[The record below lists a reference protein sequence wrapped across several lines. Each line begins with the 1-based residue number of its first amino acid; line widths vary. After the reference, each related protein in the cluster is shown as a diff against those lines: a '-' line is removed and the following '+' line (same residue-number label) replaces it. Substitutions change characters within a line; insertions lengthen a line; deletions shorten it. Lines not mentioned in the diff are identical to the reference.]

1 MNERKF
7 QRAFT
12 LMELMI
18 VIVIIGILSAVG
30 MVMFGGQAAKAKTAA
45 TKSIQK
51 QLVTYITIEMMNC
64 SMGETTTMGGSL
76 TCSGRTPA
84 SVVAA
89 TVTSQAGEHKN
100 PFATDKAAVT
110 SGGSNTA
117 DADAGYIRLSVSGQ
131 NIIAKS
137 CNTTPCSAAANKEE
151 KSIAFQ

>member
-1 MNERKF
+1 MNKRKF

-51 QLVTYITIEMMNC
+51 QIVTYITVEMMNC

-84 SVVAA
+84 SVVTA
-89 TVTSQAGEHKN
+89 TVASQAGEHDN
-100 PFATDKAAVT
+100 PYQTTTAAVT
-110 SGGSNTA
+110 SGGNNTA
-117 DADAGYIRLSVSGQ
+117 TGDAGFIRLSVSGQ
-131 NIIAKS
+131 NIEVKS
-137 CNTTPCSAAANKEE
+137 CHTQPCSAADERDE
-151 KSIAFQ
+151 KTIAFQ